1 MAIVASSQPAS
12 TSLIGSSPGVRA
24 RKLTDQVATIVLW
37 LMASSIILLLALFI
51 FYMFY
56 LGARYLTPSF
66 IFGMPA
72 ETSAGGGIGPEIY
85 NSFYILILTL
95 IFTVPISTAAGV
107 YLQEYAPPGRF
118 RELVVFSAESLATIP
133 SIVMGLFGLLVFV
146 YLFKWKF
153 TALGGALTLTLLN
166 LPALMRVTQEAL
178 SSVPGTY
185 REASMGLGA
194 TKWQTV
200 LSVVLPS
207 AIGRMTTGIVLIAG
221 RIFGETAAL
230 IFTAGLSVSTNAPY
244 DLNPFHTAETLA
256 VHLWYTHTES
266 IVPDVD
272 RIGNGSA
279 LVLLIMVLI
288 FNVLA
293 RVGGR
298 ALSKR
303 LTGRPT

>member
-1 MAIVASSQPAS
+1 VAAVQRTNA
-12 TSLIGSSPGVRA
+12 LASSPGVRA
-24 RKLTDQVATIVLW
+24 RKLADTLATGILW
-37 LMASSIILLLALFI
+37 AMACSIILMLALFI
-51 FYMFY
+51 VYMFY
-56 LGARYLTPSF
+56 LGARYISPSF
-66 IFGMPA
+66 LFGLPT
-72 ETSAGGGIGPEIY
+72 ETTAGGGIGPEIY

-95 IFTVPISTAAGV
+95 IFTVPMAVAAGV
-107 YLQEYAPPGRF
+107 YLQEYAKPGRF
-118 RELVVFSAESLATIP
+118 RELIVFSAESLATIP
-133 SIVMGLFGLLVFV
+133 SIVMGLFGLLIFV

-153 TALGGALTLTLLN
+153 SALGGALTLTLLN

-178 SSVPGTY
+178 ISIPDSF
-185 REASMGLGA
+185 REASMGIGA
-194 TKWQTV
+194 TRWQTIIR
-200 LSVVLPS
+200 VVLPS

-230 IFTAGLSVSTNAPY
+230 IFTAGLSVSENAPY

-256 VHLWYTHTES
+256 VHLWYTHSES
-266 IVPDVD
+266 VVPDVE

-288 FNVLA
+288 FNILA
-293 RVGGR
+293 RIGGR

>member
-1 MAIVASSQPAS
+1 METVATIQPTKGSLTGASS
-12 TSLIGSSPGVRA
+12 GVRA
-24 RKLTDQVATIVLW
+24 RRFADQTATVVLW
-37 LMASSIILLLALFI
+37 LMASSIILLLVLFI
-51 FYMFY
+51 AYMFF
-56 LGARYLTPSF
+56 LGARYLTPAF

-107 YLQEYAPPGRF
+107 YLHEYAKPGRF

-146 YLFKWKF
+146 YLLKWKF

-178 SSVPGTY
+178 ASVPDTY

-194 TKWQTV
+194 TKWMTV
-200 LSVVLPS
+200 LRVVLPS
-207 AIGRMTTGIVLIAG
+207 AIGRMTTGVVLISG

-279 LVLLIMVLI
+279 LVLLIIVLI
-288 FNVLA
+288 FNVVA

>member
-1 MAIVASSQPAS
+1 MDIMATPPRTLTGLA
-12 TSLIGSSPGVRA
+12 SSPGVRA
-24 RKLTDQVATIVLW
+24 RKFADQTATVVLW
-37 LMASSIILLLALFI
+37 MMASSIIVLLAAFI
-51 FYMFY
+51 IYMFWI
-56 LGARYLTPSF
+56 GARYLTPSF
-66 IFGMPA
+66 IFGLPA
-72 ETSAGGGIGPEIY
+72 ETTAGGGIGPEIY

-95 IFTVPISTAAGV
+95 IFTVPLATAAGV
-107 YLQEYAPPGRF
+107 YLQEYAPAGRF
-118 RELVVFSAESLATIP
+118 RSAVVFSAESLATVP

-178 SSVPGTY
+178 SSVPDSF
-185 REASMGLGA
+185 REASMGIGA
-194 TKWQTV
+194 TKWQTI
-200 LSVVLPS
+200 LRVVLPS

-230 IFTAGLSVSTNAPY
+230 IFTAGLSVSSNNPY
-244 DLNPFHTAETLA
+244 DINPFHTAETLA

-279 LVLLIMVLI
+279 LVLLIMVLV
-288 FNVLA
+288 FNIAA

-303 LTGRPT
+303 LTGRPS